1 MGVFSEMDLDLRE
14 KEANGEQNISPL
26 FTPSSNGGAAAVSDA
41 AKWTLEDDDRQPA
54 ESDTTQAVPP
64 IINGEEPP
72 SEDDAGAASQT
83 TPDESETSEDQKKIE
98 HEAKE
103 AQRKAEWDA
112 KQAAK
117 KAAEEK
123 AMQEMLAL
131 SDDAVMD
138 ASVKRVGIDTER
150 LTRRNM
156 KDCVTEHIQTKCLDD
171 PAFARKAMHPRKNMI
186 NCFKYIT
193 RLALEYIKQELADN
207 GEPALGFGMGSDVP
221 DGLCYQWAENYFL
234 DPDAEEDKD
243 KEETFVPKP
252 YYGGSS
258 SKTKKSTAKKPAKKA
273 AEKPKEKKK
282 PDDSGQ
288 MSLVE
293 QMLFDVAPEEKAG

>member
-1 MGVFSEMDLDLRE
+1 MGVFSEMDWDLRNQE
-14 KEANGEQNISPL
+14 DNCEQDGVSPFTLNENAAAAPSPTAVKETFDDDARQQAEADTAQAALSILNGE
-26 FTPSSNGGAAAVSDA
+26 
-41 AKWTLEDDDRQPA
+41 K
-54 ESDTTQAVPP
+54 
-64 IINGEEPP
+64 PP
-72 SEDDAGAASQT
+72 SETEADAGAE
-83 TPDESETSEDQKKIE
+83 TPDVSEDQKRIE

-221 DGLCYQWAENYFL
+221 DDLCYKWAEDYFL

-258 SKTKKSTAKKPAKKA
+258 SKSKKSTAKKPAKKA

-293 QMLFDVAPEEKAG
+293 QMSFDVAPEEKVG